1 MRILFVLPSFN
12 GGGAERVTLH
22 LANGLAQRGRDVH
35 LAVLGANGVYRDNV
49 SSALLLHDLQ
59 RPRLRKGVGA
69 LLKTIR
75 TLRPDVIFSTLGY
88 VNLAL
93 VAMRPLLPRGT
104 RLWIREA
111 NLPSLSLSS
120 AIAPR
125 LMRLAYSALYP
136 HADLVVCSSQR
147 MQDELGARFRVPT
160 DRLRVLA
167 NPIDEAQ
174 IRSSVSAVERPAG
187 PGAHFVAAGRLT
199 AQKGFDRL
207 LPLIADPDL
216 GSARLTVLGIGPMHA
231 ELANMADRLGLSDRV
246 VFKGFQANP
255 WAFYAGADA
264 FLLPS
269 RWEGMPNAALEALA
283 CGTPVIATPESGGI
297 AEVAAEATAGAV
309 STIEFGPAYLA
320 AMSRTVAAS
329 PIALRP
335 SLLPRRYLS
344 DTVLRT
350 FESWL

>member
-35 LAVLGANGVYRDNV
+35 LAVLGASGAYKNNV
-49 SSALLLHDLQ
+49 SPALVLHDLQ
-59 RPRLRKGVGA
+59 RSRLRKGLGA

-93 VAMRPLLPRGT
+93 LAMRPLLPRGT

-125 LMRLAYSALYP
+125 LMRLAYAALYP
-136 HADLVVCSSQR
+136 CADIVVCSSQR
-147 MQDELGARFRVPT
+147 MQGEFGARFRVPP

-167 NPIDEAQ
+167 NPIDEVQ
-174 IRSSVSAVERPAG
+174 IRSTVSAVERPPG
-187 PGAHFVAAGRLT
+187 PGVHFVAAGRLT

-207 LPLIADPDL
+207 LPLIADPAL
-216 GSARLTVLGIGPMHA
+216 GGARLTVLGTGPMRA
-231 ELANMADRLGLSDRV
+231 ELADLADRLGLSDRV
-246 VFKGFQANP
+246 AFKGFQPNP

-309 STIEFGPAYLA
+309 STIEFGHAYLA
-320 AMSRTVAAS
+320 AMRRTVPVF

-335 SLLPRRYLS
+335 SLLPRKYLA